1 MWVCVR
7 RTLTACG
14 WVDPG
19 RVVNDGDLM
28 LDGAEDGAFERQGG
42 GLTVNIDLGGVDP
55 SAIAAAV
62 VEEATA
68 EPGKARR
75 TSRRAQ

>member
-19 RVVNDGDLM
+19 RVVDDGDPM
-28 LDGAEDGAFERQGG
+28 LDGAEDGAFQRQG
-42 GLTVNIDLGGVDP
+42 GLTVNFVVGGVDP
-55 SAIAAAV
+55 SAVAAAV

-68 EPGKARR
+68 EPGKVRR

>member
-14 WVDPG
+14 WVDAG
-19 RVVNDGDLM
+19 RVVDDGDPM
-28 LDGAEDGAFERQGG
+28 LDGVPDGAFVR
-42 GLTVNIDLGGVDP
+42 V
-55 SAIAAAV
+55 AAEGSDYTAP

-68 EPGKARR
+68 EPGRVRR